1 MKRWVQSFIS
11 QPRPRLFLS
20 GLLGLSL
27 LVPMAVALAQL
38 AQGDTELSD
47 SPYLRIDPDKIVL
60 DERDTRIPC
69 GECHNLEYETWQET
83 NHATGFDELHRS
95 DQAQAILD
103 KMGFRRSKSE
113 SLCLKCHY
121 TAKVDDGEVEAI
133 AGVSCESCHGAAR
146 DWVNL
151 HQDYGGATRE
161 TETEEHKQMR
171 IQQSITNGMLRPSS
185 NLYAV
190 AANCFECHTVP
201 EEELINVGG
210 HPSGSNFEL
219 TDWSGD
225 IQHNFLHAQWS
236 ESSEN
241 RDPSP
246 ERQRMM
252 YVIGRALDY
261 EYSIRGAARASAEGA
276 YSKAMESRV
285 KSARRELDK
294 ILRLVDIS
302 EIASVVRAGQDARL
316 VPNNEDALIATAE
329 RISSQTQE
337 FAREYDGTELAAL
350 DPLIAGE
357 EVDLGGGDAEE
368 LIADTGNPYEART
381 RPAWFP
387 TLAHDVIGPGG
398 CSCHGP
404 ADPVS
409 GIDKLAWH
417 ENDAHSGAAEPLLT
431 ESARA
436 VQIAEAYG
444 LSAEQM
450 KQGNQLCMNCHGT
463 IVTGNE
469 AFEVDEGVS
478 CQSCH
483 GPAEEYQS
491 QHQSDGYEQGANLGM
506 VQLEDPSVRA
516 ANCARCHHITDER
529 LLAAGHQTGESFQI
543 SRRNGQIRH
552 WAEPSLD
559 AGELSVAYTA
569 AIGSRPIPEV
579 ELVALASAPVERPPN
594 RAPPDTPPNDPDPS
608 DPETVD
614 EPDTPTPSV
623 EPAPEPVAARVVGE
637 ARRQPAW
644 FPTFRQTTLAPLQNC
659 GCHGDQLQWHRDDAH
674 AFSAEPLL
682 TESARAVRIAQNYGL
697 STTEMKQG
705 NQLCMSCHGSV
716 ETGAEGSQV
725 FDGVSCQSCHG
736 PAGEYVN
743 AHQSDGYDQGASAGM
758 VRLEQLDARANNC
771 ARCHHIT
778 DERLISAGHSTGE
791 GFELASRN
799 EAIKHWE
806 DPNHGAGA
814 LNSAWASAIGSR
826 PVPGVQQAELPPP
839 TASTSTRR
847 SRGSSGGSSGQSV
860 SLPAP
865 PTPRPVSGFT
875 PPSGGVSGSDAPAV
889 SDTTSTEDILLI
901 VKQRLENLYKAL
913 GRGE

>member
-1 MKRWVQSFIS
+1 
-11 QPRPRLFLS
+11 LG

-38 AQGDTELSD
+38 AQGDMELSD

-69 GECHNLEYETWQET
+69 GECHNLEYEVWQDTE
-83 NHATGFDELHRS
+83 HATGFDQLHRS

-121 TAKVDDGEVEAI
+121 TAKVDDGDVEAI

-161 TETEEHKQMR
+161 TETAEHKQMR
-171 IQQSITNGMLRPSS
+171 IEQSIANGMLRPSS

-210 HPSGSNFEL
+210 HPSGSSFEL
-219 TDWSGD
+219 TDWSGE
-225 IQHNFLHAQWS
+225 IRHNFLHAQWS

-276 YSKAMESRV
+276 YAKAMESRV

-294 ILRLVDIS
+294 ILRLVDIP
-302 EIASVVRAGQDARL
+302 EIAGVVRAGQDARL
-316 VPNNEDALIATAE
+316 VPNTEDALIATSE
-329 RISSQTQE
+329 RISAQTQA

-350 DPLIAGE
+350 DPLIRGE

-368 LIADTGNPYEART
+368 AIADTGNPYEART

-417 ENDAHSGAAEPLLT
+417 ENDAHSGTAEPLLT

-436 VQIAEAYG
+436 VQIAQAYG

-450 KQGNQLCMNCHGT
+450 RLGNQLCMNCHGT

-483 GPAEEYQS
+483 GPAEAYVG
-491 QHQSDGYEQGANLGM
+491 QHQAGGYEQGEPLGM
-506 VQLEDPSVRA
+506 VQLEEPSVRA

-529 LLAAGHQTGESFQI
+529 LLASGHSTGDAFQM
-543 SRRNGQIRH
+543 SNRNGRIRH

-559 AGELSVAYTA
+559 GGELNVAYTSTISA
-569 AIGSRPIPEV
+569 RPIPEV
-579 ELVALASAPVERPPN
+579 ELVAAASAPAESVPDATRPTPEPPAPDPDDSETETES
-594 RAPPDTPPNDPDPS
+594 APPTLTPDP
-608 DPETVD
+608 V
-614 EPDTPTPSV
+614 
-623 EPAPEPVAARVVGE
+623 AEPVAAARVVGE
-637 ARRQPAW
+637 ARQTPSW

-659 GCHGDQLQWHRDDAH
+659 GCHGQQLQWHRDDAH
-674 AFSAEPLL
+674 NFSAEPLL

-705 NQLCMSCHGSV
+705 NQMCMSCHGSV
-716 ETGAEGSQV
+716 ETGAEASQV

-743 AHQSDGYDQGASAGM
+743 AHQSGGYDQGASAGM

-799 EAIKHWE
+799 GAIEHWE
-806 DPNHGAGA
+806 GPNHGAGA
-814 LNSAWASAIGSR
+814 LNSAWASAISSR
-826 PVPGVQQAELPPP
+826 PVPGVQQASLPPP
-839 TASTSTRR
+839 AASAAPRR
-847 SRGSSGGSSGQSV
+847 ARSSSSSGSSGQSAA
-860 SLPAP
+860 LPTP

-875 PPSGGVSGSDAPAV
+875 PPSGGGAASAANAPVA
-889 SDTTSTEDILLI
+889 SDTTSTEDLLLI
-901 VKQRLENLYKAL
+901 VKQRLENLYKRL
-913 GRGE
+913 GNGE